1 MTQRQL
7 RCFKTS
13 PASPCLLLL
22 VALVV
27 MFKRGGLVQVH
38 LAMVT
43 AVMTMVSLVLL
54 VERFKTMVS
63 LVERFKRGGA
73 TYYCR
78 CISPNV
84 PRSNLTTASA
94 AQCRW
99 RGPMIITINGGSGRE
114 GGGNPSL
121 I

>member
-43 AVMTMVSLVLL
+43 TVMTMVSLML
-54 VERFKTMVS
+54 
-63 LVERFKRGGA
+63 ERFKRGVSN
-73 TYYCR
+73 YYCR

-99 RGPMIITINGGSGRE
+99 RGPMIITINGASGRE